1 MAWHGKSL
9 AGRPKCSGVLWCSIF
24 WDLQGIVAPSVLHSL
39 CTAKTTFDESIQ
51 QVPFNEDFIE
61 AHENSHKLI
70 RKTVVRLLDQA
81 GL

>member
-1 MAWHGKSL
+1 MA
-9 AGRPKCSGVLWCSIF
+9 P
-24 WDLQGIVAPSVLHSL
+24 PVLHSL

>member
-1 MAWHGKSL
+1 MTWQEFGWTTEMFWGSVVFYIL
-9 AGRPKCSGVLWCSIF
+9 RPSRHCG
-24 WDLQGIVAPSVLHSL
+24 PPVLHSL